1 MEPIKQQRLQ
11 SLADQNRL
19 SGQHIE
25 TARRSV
31 TPNNSNI
38 PRSGPRD
45 AQDAAEIACSDSP
58 DNETEFFVG
67 EEHSPDSQISQGYK
81 SSKYDGV
88 IH

>member
-19 SGQHIE
+19 SGQNIE
-25 TARRSV
+25 AARRSV

-38 PRSGPRD
+38 PRD
-45 AQDAAEIACSDSP
+45 TQEATEIACSDSP

-67 EEHSPDSQISQGYK
+67 EEHSPDSQIS
-81 SSKYDGV
+81 
-88 IH
+88 

>member
-1 MEPIKQQRLQ
+1 MQ

-45 AQDAAEIACSDSP
+45 TQEATEIACSDSP

-81 SSKYDGV
+81 LSNCKGV